1 MEQGITEKVSGGKIM
16 KMILVR
22 GYARWHDYT
31 DGTDRLVERDY
42 ALFTERNGRYYKDGV
57 EIFGGKDGVNEAL
70 RKTKENYQSRLL
82 IPKLIEMKGKDGVK
96 EVLGWEERRKERN
109 QYFYYADDRRCYETE
124 QAEYE
129 LACSRITECKACLG
143 E

>member
-1 MEQGITEKVSGGKIM
+1 M

-31 DGTDRLVERDY
+31 DGTDKLVERDY
-42 ALFTERNGRYYKDGV
+42 TLFTERDGRYYKDGV
-57 EIFGGKDGVNEAL
+57 EISGGKDGVNEAL
-70 RKTKENYQSRLL
+70 KKTKENYKSRLL

-96 EVLGWEERRKERN
+96 EVLGWEEHRKENN

-124 QAEYE
+124 KSEYE
-129 LACSRITECKACLG
+129 LACNRIAECKACLR
-143 E
+143 

>member
-1 MEQGITEKVSGGKIM
+1 M

-42 ALFTERNGRYYKDGV
+42 ALFTERNGHYYKDGV
-57 EIFGGKDGVNEAL
+57 EISGGKDGVNEAL

-82 IPKLIEMKGKDGVK
+82 IPKLIEMKGEEGVK
-96 EVLGWEERRKERN
+96 EVLGWEERRKEYN

-124 QAEYE
+124 KAEYE
-129 LACSRITECKACLG
+129 LACNRIAECKACLG

>member
-1 MEQGITEKVSGGKIM
+1 M

-42 ALFTERNGRYYKDGV
+42 ALFTERNGKYYKDGV
-57 EIFGGKDGVNEAL
+57 EISGGKDGVNEAL
-70 RKTKENYQSRLL
+70 RKTKKNYQSRLL
-82 IPKLIEMKGKDGVK
+82 IPKLIEMKGKDGAK
-96 EVLGWEERRKERN
+96 EVLGWEERRKEYN

-124 QAEYE
+124 KAEYE
-129 LACSRITECKACLG
+129 LACNRIAECKACLG